1 MAATRT
7 ARKASGATAPPQ
19 LRLTLPQARRIALA
33 AQGFAEPRP
42 TGRVTMRQL
51 QRVIDRIGLIQIDSV
66 NVLTRSHFMPL
77 FSRLGSYDTELLA
90 RASGRRP
97 RRLVEYWAHEA
108 SLIPPSTHR
117 LLRWRMAAADDEAW
131 GSMRRII
138 RDRPEVVR
146 SVLEEVERRGPLTA
160 MEVER
165 ALEHDFPRERE
176 GEWGWNW
183 SDTKRALEYL
193 FWAGKVTSAG
203 RTPQFERRYDLPERV
218 LPREVVDAPDPEPDE
233 ARREL
238 VAIAAR
244 ALGVGSERCL
254 RDYFRLRPHEAR
266 PAIADLVES
275 GVLVPVEIEGWPRP
289 AYLHAEARRPRRV
302 RARALLSPFD
312 SLVFERE
319 RTERLFGFRYRLEIY
334 VPAKKRVHGYY
345 VLPFLL
351 GENLVGRVDLKA
363 DRRAGV
369 LRVVAAH
376 SEPGAPASTA
386 AELAD
391 ELREMAGW
399 LRLAG
404 VRAARKGNLTAE
416 LAAELAERAAA

>member
-1 MAATRT
+1 VAATRT
-7 ARKASGATAPPQ
+7 APKRSAHAAPQ

-42 TGRVTMRQL
+42 AGRVTMRQL
-51 QRVIDRIGLIQIDSV
+51 QRVIDRVGLIQIDSV

-77 FSRLGSYDTELLA
+77 FSRLGRYDTALLA

-117 LLRWRMAAADDEAW
+117 LLRWRMAGADDEAW
-131 GSMRRII
+131 GSMRRIV
-138 RDRPEVVR
+138 RDRPDVVR
-146 SVLEEVERRGPLTA
+146 SVLEEIERRGPLTA
-160 MEVER
+160 AEVER

-193 FWAGKVTSAG
+193 FWSGRVTSAG

-218 LPREVVDAPDPEPDE
+218 LPREVAQAPDPDPDE

-238 VAIAAR
+238 IAIAAR

-266 PAIADLVES
+266 PAIEDLVES
-275 GVLVPVEIEGWPRP
+275 GVLVPVEIDGWARP
-289 AYLHAEARRPRRV
+289 AYLHADARRPRRV

-334 VPAKKRVHGYY
+334 VPAAKRVHGYY

-363 DRRAGV
+363 DRQAGV
-369 LRVVAAH
+369 LRVLAAH
-376 SEPGAPASTA
+376 SEPGAPESTA

-391 ELREMAGW
+391 ELREMAAW
-399 LRLAG
+399 LGLDG
-404 VRAARKGNLTAE
+404 VRAARNGNLAPE
-416 LAAELAERAAA
+416 LAAALAGRAAA